1 MNMYDFDQVIDR
13 KNTNSLK
20 WDKYNGE
27 DILPMWV
34 ADMDFESP
42 PQVKD
47 ALANRVDHGVFGY
60 AGDYDQYYK
69 AIVNWMEQRQQWQ
82 IKKDWISISPGVV
95 PALNMLV
102 RSLTNPG
109 DKVIIQPPVYYPF
122 YQVVENN
129 GCHVVENPLQFTGQ
143 QYQMDFSDLEQKI
156 DNRVKLLILCSP
168 HNPVG
173 RVWTREELNKLGEI
187 CIENDILVI
196 ADEIHSDL
204 ILPGNEHTVFASLA
218 EEFAQNCVVC
228 NAPSKTFNLAGIQ
241 TSNIIIPNAQLRH
254 LFETALESNGL
265 GRPNVFA
272 IPALQA
278 AYNHGQEWLDELLV
292 YLQANLEFLQDYIA
306 ENIPQIKVIEP
317 EGTYLFWLDFR
328 QLGLDDK
335 QIKRLLFKDARL
347 ILNPGDIFGEQGRG
361 FQRINIACPR
371 SLLKEGLERLN
382 RAVKEYC

>member
-1 MNMYDFDQVIDR
+1 MYDFDQVIDR